1 MSSAA
6 TSSDEVT
13 EDGLV
18 ESLLRC
24 YYLAEFFSE
33 CFVEDKYK
41 PPPSIATLIALTPKG
56 KTLTGHGKGDGVSPF
71 EAHLAA
77 FLTMWAGDELLVDP
91 EKTQIDGLRDLVS
104 GEIKRGRI
112 KFPWIYGREL
122 YDAVAESTFHGD
134 AHPSYEETFQLLEK
148 LPPGV
153 FQLGPY
159 ICGPYGLIES
169 DHWRLVSPNLVVPGF
184 HCDEVDC
191 HRIHGVH
198 LAPGENGVTK
208 ARSVIRRRIAKLHK
222 QDVRYTD
229 AVIKFQADKMPPFSW
244 ADTRSLPFFLF
255 DCFDDSDIRA
265 LLVRLINGRGS
276 DLRKKCAELELT
288 VQNADKFAAGLSNP
302 EALQILL
309 LVSDIDIHRALNE
322 MIWTGQVQVPEGE
335 IRTTQIISGGTG
347 PLDVRME
354 ASHLGVRYTPG
365 AALAQVRMRSII
377 DRCYPLGD
385 SERQTRLKW
394 LLREIDGEASASKL
408 EHALTS
414 DDPLETTKRLLA
426 SDEHSYRI
434 TLRELSIPDDAHL
447 NSSDEEI
454 ARLISWHIG
463 FTLAEG
469 STELSRLLHDL
480 AVLKRIIRGLPEGRL
495 GPAAL
500 SQIRQLSSDLFVNL
514 EEVLKHALTFIC
526 YSLLHDH
533 FMDGYVLEYSRNRAS
548 GFFST
553 WLETQT
559 MKTQGADIDRF
570 ALGDLMECF
579 GTLGKHF
586 RRISEKPED
595 FLRPAASLPRSFRL
609 VGDNPFNFPFRHTHP
624 FLDLDQRSREHLV
637 RLVVAVASSFS
648 TDKVLDVRN
657 GLMHHTPN
665 VPESTVIGDALN
677 SIEARVTELAS
688 NGLYPL
694 VYRIA
699 SSDSDSYGRRRIL
712 LTSAD
717 GPEVTLVRPNGLDR
731 TGFPRL
737 GSAQSVIVGSRLGNT
752 GEPLRFTWKVDSTYQ
767 QRWNNFPKR
776 PPVRN
781 VGLQSADAL
790 E

>member
-1 MSSAA
+1 MSSATA
-6 TSSDEVT
+6 ASDEAT
-13 EDGLV
+13 EDALV
-18 ESLLRC
+18 EALLRC
-24 YYLAEFFSE
+24 YYLADFLSE

-41 PPPSIATLIALTPKG
+41 PPPSIATLITLTSKG
-56 KTLTGHGKGDGVSPF
+56 KTLAGHGKGDGVSPF
-71 EAHLAA
+71 EAHLAT
-77 FLTMWAGDELLVDP
+77 FLTMWAGDELLIAP
-91 EKTQIDGLRDLVS
+91 EKTQLEGLRDLIS
-104 GEIKRGRI
+104 GEIKRGKI
-112 KFPWIYGREL
+112 KYPWIYGRNL

-148 LPPGV
+148 LPSGV

-159 ICGPYGLIES
+159 VCGPYGLIES
-169 DHWRLVSPNLVVPGF
+169 EHWRLISPNLVVPGF

-198 LAPGENGVTK
+198 LTPGENGVAK
-208 ARSVIRRRIAKLHK
+208 ARSVIRRRIAKLHT
-222 QDVRYTD
+222 QDVKYTD
-229 AVIKFQADKMPPFSW
+229 AVIRFQAKKMPPFSW
-244 ADTRSLPFFLF
+244 ADSRSLPFFLF
-255 DCFDDSDIRA
+255 DCFDDSDVRA
-265 LLVRLINGRGS
+265 LLVRLINGPGS
-276 DLRKKCAELELT
+276 KLRRRCAELELT
-288 VQNADKFAAGLSNP
+288 VQSAEKFAAGLSNA
-302 EALQILL
+302 EVLQILL
-309 LVSDIDIHRALNE
+309 LASDSDIHRTLNE
-322 MIWTGQVQVPEGE
+322 MIWAGKVQVPEGE
-335 IRTTQIISGGTG
+335 IRTTQILSAGTG

-365 AALAQVRMRSII
+365 AALAQVRIRRII
-377 DRCYPLGD
+377 NRCYPFSN
-385 SERQTRLKW
+385 SERQERLTW
-394 LLREIDGEASASKL
+394 LLREIDGETPAGKL
-408 EHALTS
+408 EHALTN
-414 DDPLETTKRLLA
+414 DDPLGTIRRLLA
-426 SDEHSYRI
+426 SDEQSYRI

-447 NSSDEEI
+447 NSSDDEI

-469 STELSRLLHDL
+469 STELSKLLHDL
-480 AVLKRIIRGLPEGRL
+480 ATLKRIIRGLPEGRL

-514 EEVLKHALTFIC
+514 EEVLKHAVTFIC
-526 YSLLHDH
+526 YTLLHDH
-533 FMDGYVLEYSRNRAS
+533 FEDGYRLEYSRNRATE
-548 GFFST
+548 FFTS
-553 WLETQT
+553 WLDTQT
-559 MKTQGADIDRF
+559 MNASGKTFDKF

-579 GTLGKHF
+579 GTLGKHLSK
-586 RRISEKPED
+586 IGEKPGD
-595 FLRPAASLPRSFRL
+595 FLRPTESLPRSFRL
-609 VGDNPFNFPFRHTHP
+609 VDDNPFTFPFRHTHP

-637 RLVVAVASSFS
+637 RLVAAVASSFS
-648 TDKVLDVRN
+648 SDKVLEVRN

-665 VPESTVIGDALN
+665 VPDSTVIGDALN
-677 SIEARVTELAS
+677 SIEARITELAS

-699 SSDSDSYGRRRIL
+699 SSESDSYGRRRVL

-737 GSAQSVIVGSRLGNT
+737 GAAQSVVVGSRLGDA

-767 QRWNNFPKR
+767 NRWSDFPKR

-781 VGLQSADAL
+781 AGLQSADAL